1 MMQQLLLGAQG
12 PLAITMS
19 GSFSNVSGSS
29 PVTTVASATGRGG
42 VGAYTYLWEWTA
54 GPSPSGIT
62 IVSPTASSTTLS
74 AVLGPDESTG
84 GTIRCT
90 ITDGVGNSVN
100 ASAAVNL
107 SRTP

>member
-1 MMQQLLLGAQG
+1 MMQQMLLGAQG

-29 PVTTVASATGRGG
+29 PVTTVASASGRGG
-42 VGAYTYLWEWTA
+42 IGAYTYLWEWTS
-54 GPSPSGIT
+54 GPSPAAIT
-62 IVSPTASSTTLS
+62 IVSPTAAATTLS

-90 ITDGVGNSVN
+90 ITDSVGNFVQ
-100 ASAAVNL
+100 ASASVNL